1 MKIDWKEAKENK
13 TLSVWRRREREAI
26 IETYMRLKI
35 VIRQQVQVNQPQKQ
49 YTMEIMNASPEESLL
64 C

>member
-1 MKIDWKEAKENK
+1 MNVE
-13 TLSVWRRREREAI
+13 REREAI